1 MAKKALYR
9 DLLWCLTCA
18 KVNNFV
24 HVLYFGFNLSVGETE
39 KEISSKV
46 KNIFSDK
53 FIGLCKVIVVER
65 EEELWLDKREI
76 KNA

>member
-1 MAKKALYR
+1 MEKKALYR
-9 DLLWCLTCA
+9 DLFWCLTCA

-24 HVLYFGFNLSVGETE
+24 PVLTE

-53 FIGLCKVIVVER
+53 FKDLCKVIVVER
-65 EEELWLDKREI
+65 EEEIWLDKREI